1 MAEQDSAA
9 PPEVLLRAEGLGKSY
24 GAAVAVAGV
33 DLEVRRGEVTGLV
46 GRNGAGKTTLLRMLA
61 GALLPTEGRVWR
73 TAGLRAGLAMDRD
86 VALYSDMPVGAY
98 LSCMARLGPSGAD
111 GPGPDEAA
119 DWLGLAD
126 RRRQEIRTL
135 SRGYRQRVLLAQALL
150 GAPDLILLDEPL
162 NSLDPV
168 QIAEVSTLL
177 RSLPWG
183 PAVVVSSHVV
193 AHVLD
198 LVDDVAVMSS
208 GALVAR
214 GPLAGFFGPHGDG
227 AVPAVTLAVAAAEA
241 DVRSALEPAFRLDEV
256 ATRGG
261 VTRAVVRP
269 GPAGPAGVSA
279 DALAADV
286 LRRLAAQGLPVVEA
300 QPRRLLLTE
309 YV

>member
-1 MAEQDSAA
+1 M
-9 PPEVLLRAEGLGKSY
+9 
-24 GAAVAVAGV
+24 AVAVTGV

-73 TAGLRAGLAMDRD
+73 AAGLRAGLAMDRD

-98 LSCMARLGPSGAD
+98 LSCMARLGPSGAG
-111 GPGPDEAA
+111 GPEPDEAA

-168 QIAEVSTLL
+168 QIAEVSALL

-183 PAVVVSSHVV
+183 PPWSSPPTWSPTCSTWWTTSPSCRR
-193 AHVLD
+193 APWWP
-198 LVDDVAVMSS
+198 AARWPGSS
-208 GALVAR
+208 APTATG
-214 GPLAGFFGPHGDG
+214 
-227 AVPAVTLAVAAAEA
+227 
-241 DVRSALEPAFRLDEV
+241 RS
-256 ATRGG
+256 
-261 VTRAVVRP
+261 
-269 GPAGPAGVSA
+269 
-279 DALAADV
+279 
-286 LRRLAAQGLPVVEA
+286 RR
-300 QPRRLLLTE
+300 
-309 YV
+309 